1 MIDFLPIF
9 QHWIFSYH
17 ITSHFDLVS
26 WIHKKTIKN
35 IFCLAISN
43 PQTVNVSIWKPFL
56 HIANRTFEKKNE
68 ILGGL
73 ISNND
78 LLRRYLE
85 LFPPIPCQKT
95 IGVVILL

>member
-1 MIDFLPIF
+1 MSWRVFISAFLSQKDQLF
-9 QHWIFSYH
+9 A
-17 ITSHFDLVS
+17 
-26 WIHKKTIKN
+26 N
-35 IFCLAISN
+35 
-43 PQTVNVSIWKPFL
+43 QTNQNCVNKRVTGGPDSAGSKG
-56 HIANRTFEKKNE
+56 TFEKKNE

-95 IGVVILL
+95 IGVVILLKHTDM